1 MSNTADV
8 ETTVATRRGILGLAA
23 IAGMDAA
30 FAQADGIARRN
41 TENTG
46 NTSMTSISTGTL
58 SSKTLSLGPM
68 AAAAALGDM
77 TALSKALDAGLD
89 AGLTLSEAKEVLVQ
103 LYAYAGFPRSLN
115 ALTELMK
122 VVDERR
128 KRGIQDPAGVPPQ
141 RPVPVGQA
149 LLEAGTANQTALTG
163 APVRGPVFEFAPAI
177 DQYLKTHL
185 FGDIFARDNL
195 DWQSREFTTVG
206 ALAAMSGVES
216 QLLSHI
222 RISVNVGIT
231 PEQLRRFGQELSA
244 KGFAEAGERIHS
256 AVGKFTQDIKKE

>member
-1 MSNTADV
+1 MTNTADV

-23 IAGMDAA
+23 VAGMDAA

-128 KRGIQDPAGVPPQ
+128 NAAFRIRPACRRSDP
-141 RPVPVGQA
+141 
-149 LLEAGTANQTALTG
+149 
-163 APVRGPVFEFAPAI
+163 
-177 DQYLKTHL
+177 
-185 FGDIFARDNL
+185 
-195 DWQSREFTTVG
+195 SR
-206 ALAAMSGVES
+206 
-216 QLLSHI
+216 
-222 RISVNVGIT
+222 
-231 PEQLRRFGQELSA
+231 
-244 KGFAEAGERIHS
+244 
-256 AVGKFTQDIKKE
+256 